1 MSREGWKRPGA
12 LPGTAAALFLLLLL
26 FPGEAARAARTPG
39 FRATLVFPDG
49 ARQGMELA
57 RLRFVHYR
65 RRIERRGRWVR
76 PEPGALPRS
85 RVLLAASDDRLES
98 KYLLWENGDPGIR
111 LNSLCGIRL
120 DYRGQGE
127 ARKLHLV
134 LTHRK
139 GRVTERPVLD
149 LVDAHQP
156 VPVHLS
162 GSSAGR
168 RRDFPLPPLYPGGEA
183 PEGPV
188 LERIV
193 SLSPRCGA

>member
-1 MSREGWKRPGA
+1 MKREGWKPRGA
-12 LPGTAAALFLLLLL
+12 LPRTAAALFLLALL

-39 FRATLVFPDG
+39 FRATLVLPEG
-49 ARQGMELA
+49 ARLGVEIA
-57 RLRFVHYR
+57 GPRFVHYR
-65 RRIERRGRWVR
+65 RRIRRQGRWVR

-85 RVLLAASDDRLES
+85 RVTLAASDDRLES
-98 KYLLWENGDPGIR
+98 RYLLWENQDPGIR

-127 ARKLHLV
+127 ARKLHVV

-149 LVDAHQP
+149 LLDAHQP
-156 VPVHLS
+156 VPVHFS

-168 RRDFPLPPLYPGGEA
+168 RRDLPLPPLYPGGEA
-183 PEGPV
+183 PEGAV
-188 LERIV
+188 LDRIV
-193 SLSPRCGA
+193 SLSPRCAA